1 MRNRQFK
8 KKIIIC
14 DFILGEIWFVCDII
28 MLYGSF
34 LDFIKINFEGD
45 M

>member
-1 MRNRQFK
+1 M
-8 KKIIIC
+8 
-14 DFILGEIWFVCDII
+14 LGEIWFVCNII

-45 M
+45 VKF